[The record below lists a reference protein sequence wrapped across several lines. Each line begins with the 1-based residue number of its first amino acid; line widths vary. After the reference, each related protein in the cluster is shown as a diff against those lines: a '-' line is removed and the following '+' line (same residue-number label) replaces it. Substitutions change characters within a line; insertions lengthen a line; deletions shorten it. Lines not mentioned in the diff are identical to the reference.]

1 MNERVFLRVCVCVR
15 VCVYI
20 YIQLLATALSDS
32 CAFLCVSGQELERF
46 FCKVFCF
53 PSVWRDRCVW
63 GAFGGTF
70 VTFDVRLRP
79 MRALKFE
86 FVAKKSSKRR
96 NKKKKR
102 KKKPPRVRLFDRAR
116 ARARTTREENI
127 REKKEGEGRKR
138 RN

>member
-1 MNERVFLRVCVCVR
+1 VNERVFLRVCVCVR

-70 VTFDVRLRP
+70 VTFDVAETDGRFKIRVCGQEILQEEK
-79 MRALKFE
+79 L
-86 FVAKKSSKRR
+86 
-96 NKKKKR
+96 KKKKE

>member
-96 NKKKKR
+96 N
-102 KKKPPRVRLFDRAR
+102 
-116 ARARTTREENI
+116 
-127 REKKEGEGRKR
+127 
-138 RN
+138 